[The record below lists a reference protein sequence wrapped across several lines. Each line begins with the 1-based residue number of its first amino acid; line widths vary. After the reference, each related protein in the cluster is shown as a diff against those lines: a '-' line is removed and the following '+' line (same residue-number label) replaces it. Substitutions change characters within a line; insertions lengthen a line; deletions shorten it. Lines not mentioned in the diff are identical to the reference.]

1 MPHEGLVV
9 RIAVVGSGIS
19 GVTAAWLLAPAHEV
33 TLLEAADRL
42 GGHTNTVRL
51 DLADETHQVDTGF
64 IVHNRRNYPVF
75 TGLLDRWGVETQAS
89 EMTFSVSCAPSGL
102 EYAGTTLSGVFAQ
115 RRNLASPEFWLLLRE
130 IARFGRLGRRVLTA
144 QSATDLE
151 RAAATGKTIGE
162 FLDEHRFAPVFVERY
177 LVPLGSAV
185 WSAGPA
191 TFVRFPLVS
200 LLRFLDNHG
209 LLTLTNRVPW
219 RTITGGAKRYL
230 AAATSSMHAD
240 IRLSSP
246 VRTIRRDDNGVE
258 VLTDR
263 GSERFDAVVCAVHT
277 DQALRMLSDPSPAER
292 EVLGAIAYTRN
303 VAVLHTDEQMLPRSR
318 RAWAAWNY
326 HRPEGDVA
334 LPTVTYLMNRLQ
346 RLESRSTICVT
357 LNREDEIRPEHVHAR
372 FEYDHPVFDNGAL
385 AAQRRWSEINGVRN
399 TWYCGAW
406 WGYGF
411 HEDGAASGKRVA
423 DALTPQHLRL
433 VTR

>member
-1 MPHEGLVV
+1 M

-19 GVTAAWLLAPAHEV
+19 GMTAAWLLAPSHDV
-33 TLLEAADRL
+33 TILEAADRL

-75 TGLLDRWGVETQAS
+75 TDLLERWGVETQPS
-89 EMTFSVSCAPSGL
+89 EMTFSVSCAQSGL
-102 EYAGTTLSGVFAQ
+102 EYAGTTLSGMFAQ
-115 RRNLASPEFWLLLRE
+115 RRNLASREFWTLLRE
-130 IARFGRLGRRVLTA
+130 IARFGRIGRRVLTEQGEVDA
-144 QSATDLE
+144 NA
-151 RAAATGKTIGE
+151 TIGE

-191 TFVRFPLVS
+191 TFARFPLVS

-219 RTITGGAKRYL
+219 RTITGGAQRYL
-230 AAATSSMHAD
+230 DAAVGSMNAE
-240 IRLSSP
+240 IRLSNP
-246 VRTIRRDDNGVE
+246 VRALRRDDDGVD
-258 VLTDR
+258 VRTDD

-303 VAVLHTDEQMLPRSR
+303 VAVLHTDERMLPRSP

-326 HRPEGDVA
+326 HRPVEDAA

-357 LNREDEIRPEHVHAR
+357 LNREHEIRPERVHAR
-372 FEYDHPVFDNGAL
+372 FEYDHPVFDHGAL

-423 DALTPQHLRL
+423 EALVPAPLRL
-433 VTR
+433 SVR